1 MEKLSA
7 IRGCLDDAI
16 ALLDGEE
23 MSEPGGF
30 VREAQGR
37 LREAM
42 TIVTALSEEGLIE
55 AQNNPGALNDEPD
68 VAHYLEGAYLS
79 HPSQEMRNLFLNN
92 TGREMEHV
100 SVVTVRLA
108 SGRSLVLESPFRLVG
123 NFLCGETPLEDQ
135 QCGLINLA
143 QIETIEF
150 SW

>member
-23 MSEPGGF
+23 TSEPGGF

-55 AQNNPGALNDEPD
+55 AQNNPGALSDEPD

-79 HPSQEMRNLFLNN
+79 HPSEKMKNLFLNN